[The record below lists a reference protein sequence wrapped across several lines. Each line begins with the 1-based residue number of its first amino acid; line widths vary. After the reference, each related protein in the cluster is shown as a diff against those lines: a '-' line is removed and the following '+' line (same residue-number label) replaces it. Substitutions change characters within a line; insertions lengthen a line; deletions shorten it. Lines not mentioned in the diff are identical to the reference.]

1 MSTEPNTTPTT
12 AVSAEVPPLK
22 GLEKGAMG
30 LAALAAASVGGLGL
44 ASSFDAVTSAAV
56 RWEFGHPWMLPV
68 GIDVAIPVFTA
79 ANLLLIRLGMPLAW
93 VRFVPW
99 MLTLVTCWLNV
110 AAGREVAA
118 KVAHG
123 TMPLLWVVFSEIAA
137 HMYAVRI
144 GAATGRRMEK
154 IRKSRWLHA
163 PFSTYAL
170 WRRMSLWEVTSYS
183 RALELEKRRLLDR
196 AAMREQYGKDWRR
209 TAPERERV
217 LLRLGQLTRPDDT
230 PTTPAEAAPAA
241 PAARPEAAK
250 PAARKR
256 TSTGSS
262 KGKAVQRGGAELLAE
277 ARTLTADWKDSEIN
291 GEALRKALHCGARPA
306 RQLRDAL
313 LAERA
318 DGRALHPVTTPDAS
332 DSDDQEVAA

>member
-1 MSTEPNTTPTT
+1 MTAEPNTTP
-12 AVSAEVPPLK
+12 AGVPPLK
-22 GLEKGAMG
+22 RAEKGAMG
-30 LAALAAASVGGLGL
+30 LAALAAAGVGALGL
-44 ASSFDAVTSAAV
+44 ASSFDAVTGAAV
-56 RWEFGHPWMLPV
+56 RWDFGHPWMLPV
-68 GIDVAIPVFTA
+68 GIDGAIPVFTA

-99 MLTLVTCWLNV
+99 ALTLVTCWLNV

-170 WRRMSLWEVTSYS
+170 WRRMALWEVTSYS
-183 RALELEKRRLLDR
+183 TALELEKRRLLDR
-196 AAMREQYGKDWRR
+196 AAMREQYGKDWRK

-217 LLRLGQLTRPDDT
+217 LLRLGQYTHPDPTGDT
-230 PTTPAEAAPAA
+230 GQPEPDPAS
-241 PAARPEAAK
+241 ARPPQERAK
-250 PAARKR
+250 PARKPSGATGKGRAKAAQR
-256 TSTGSS
+256 TT
-262 KGKAVQRGGAELLAE
+262 ADLLAE
-277 ARTLTADWKDSEIN
+277 ARTVTADWADADVN
-291 GEALRKALHCGARPA
+291 AEALRKALRCGSGPA
-306 RQLRDAL
+306 RQVRDAL

-318 DGRALHPVTTPDAS
+318 DGRALHPVTDP
-332 DSDDQEVAA
+332 SDDGQEVAA